1 MELEPTMSVLKTIL
15 TRFPVSLAVLV
26 IMWALHLVDFP
37 TSHWLALTTAHPGGA
52 IILSVLIVLWLV
64 PAEWRL
70 GSLRTL
76 AVGVVSQLISVPL
89 SIVLARGI
97 ETVGLNRWGNDL
109 LSDTFLTP
117 IGFIAGAAGF
127 ASALL
132 PRLWRRRL
140 RVSLIVL
147 TATFVLYSGT
157 MSDVLGIVAAM
168 LSITAGQLLFKPE
181 SAPPSIRER
190 RVLLAVGIACV
201 AIGPAFV
208 ALDPMAEGPFSQITQ
223 LLWAPHLSAL
233 EATQVC
239 ADSLTSTSCTA
250 AVDLARAQGIGALV
264 ANIMPFIIQLVVCFG
279 LMRGRVLAWW
289 MAVITQVLAIAL
301 LTYQLWDD
309 SRLSY
314 LLSNLVLVILPWL
327 LALFML
333 LINYSLFRIREN
345 RAFFTRTIVFAIL
358 ASSLGAGLWILT
370 ASLHNTVPPANLADI
385 LAETPLRFVP
395 AVVALILPHHVA
407 PATMFSWF
415 IYLWVGNAFWILLAV
430 RLYLGFSRPVDPAQE
445 SDRDAARHLL
455 ESGTGDHLSFM
466 TLWKSNRYFFHGDSY
481 VAYRVSNGIALT
493 LGAPV
498 GRDISAEFER
508 FASEQGWAVAWY
520 SVNAQFA
527 DAHPQLKLLQVAEE
541 PVLNCESVEFKG
553 KKFQNVRTARN
564 KAEKEGVSTRW
575 TTWEELDIAS
585 IARISAL
592 SEDWVSDKALPEMG
606 FTLGGLEEMTVTGTR
621 LLLAESADG
630 TLHGVTSW
638 MPVYENGAIA
648 GYVLDVMRRNEH
660 GFKGVIELL
669 ISEAMLIAQSEG
681 LAWISLS
688 GAPLAGQPDEPNWL
702 DVALNRI
709 GEEVEPL
716 YGFRTLAASK
726 RKFQPEEHPW
736 YLCYHDELK
745 LPSIALAT
753 MHAYLPDMKTK
764 DAVSAVKAWM
774 AA

>member
-1 MELEPTMSVLKTIL
+1 MSVLKTIL

-52 IILSVLIVLWLV
+52 IILSVLILLWLV

-76 AVGVVSQLISVPL
+76 AVGITSQLITVPL

-140 RVSLIVL
+140 RISLIVL

-157 MSDVLGIVAAM
+157 MSDVLGIVAAA

-181 SAPPSIRER
+181 SAPPSVRER
-190 RVLLAVGIACV
+190 RVLLAVGVACV

-223 LLWAPHLSAL
+223 LLWTPHLSAL
-233 EATQVC
+233 EATQSC
-239 ADSLTSTSCTA
+239 ADSVTSASCTA
-250 AVDLARAQGIGALV
+250 AVDLARAQGIGAVV

-279 LMRGRVLAWW
+279 LTRGRVLAWW
-289 MAVITQVLAIAL
+289 MAVITQVLAITL

-309 SRLSY
+309 ARLSY
-314 LLSNLVLVILPWL
+314 LLPNLVLVLLPWL
-327 LALFML
+327 LTLFML
-333 LINYSLFRIREN
+333 LINRSLFHTHEN
-345 RAFFTRTIVFAIL
+345 RAFFTRTVTLAIL
-358 ASSLGAGLWILT
+358 AAAIGAGLWILT
-370 ASLHNTVPPANLADI
+370 ASLHNTVPPANLAAI

-407 PATMFSWF
+407 PATMISWF
-415 IYLWVGNAFWILLAV
+415 IYEWVGNAFWLLVAI

-445 SDRDAARHLL
+445 SDRDTARRLL
-455 ESGTGDHLSFM
+455 EAGTGDHLSFM

-498 GRDISAEFER
+498 GLDISSEFEQ
-508 FASEQGWAVAWY
+508 FAAEQGWAVAWY

-527 DAHPQLKLLQVAEE
+527 DAHPELKRLQVAEE
-541 PVLNCESVEFKG
+541 AVLNCESVEFKG

-564 KAEKEGVSTRW
+564 KAEKEGITTRW
-575 TTWEELDIAS
+575 TTWKELDIAS
-585 IARISAL
+585 IARITAL

-606 FTLGGLEEMTVTGTR
+606 FTLGGLEEMMVDGTR

-638 MPVYENGAIA
+638 MPVYENGAIV

-669 ISEAMLIAQSEG
+669 ISEAMLIAHDEG
-681 LAWISLS
+681 LGWISLS

-764 DAVSAVKAWM
+764 DAVSAFRAWM

>member
-289 MAVITQVLAIAL
+289 MSVITQILAIAL

-309 SRLSY
+309 ARLSY
-314 LLSNLVLVILPWL
+314 LLPNLVLVILPWL

-445 SDRDAARHLL
+445 SDRDSARRLL

-527 DAHPQLKLLQVAEE
+527 DAHPQLKRLQVAEE
-541 PVLNCESVEFKG
+541 AVLNCESVEFKG

-585 IARISAL
+585 TARISAL

-638 MPVYENGAIA
+638 MPVYENGAIT

>member
-157 MSDVLGIVAAM
+157 MSDVLGIVAAT

-233 EATQVC
+233 EATQAC

-314 LLSNLVLVILPWL
+314 LLPNLVLVILPWL

-445 SDRDAARHLL
+445 SDRDSARRLL

-527 DAHPQLKLLQVAEE
+527 DAHPQLKRLQVAEE
-541 PVLNCESVEFKG
+541 AVLNCESVEFKG

-702 DVALNRI
+702 DGALNRI

>member
-157 MSDVLGIVAAM
+157 MSDVLGIVAAT

-314 LLSNLVLVILPWL
+314 LLPNLVLVILPWL

-345 RAFFTRTIVFAIL
+345 RAYFTRTIVFAIL
-358 ASSLGAGLWILT
+358 ASTLGAGLWILT

-445 SDRDAARHLL
+445 SDRDSARRLL

-508 FASEQGWAVAWY
+508 FAAEQGWAVAWY

-527 DAHPQLKLLQVAEE
+527 DAHPQLKRLQVAEE
-541 PVLNCESVEFKG
+541 AVLNCESVEFKG

-638 MPVYENGAIA
+638 MPVYENGAIT

>member
-1 MELEPTMSVLKTIL
+1 MSVLKTIL

-314 LLSNLVLVILPWL
+314 LLPNLVLVILPWL

-345 RAFFTRTIVFAIL
+345 RAFFSRTIVFAIL

-445 SDRDAARHLL
+445 SDRDSARRLL

-527 DAHPQLKLLQVAEE
+527 DAHPQLKRLQVAEE
-541 PVLNCESVEFKG
+541 AVLNCESVEFKG

-638 MPVYENGAIA
+638 MPVYENGAIT

>member
-157 MSDVLGIVAAM
+157 MSDVLGIVAAT

-314 LLSNLVLVILPWL
+314 LLPNLVLVILPWL

-345 RAFFTRTIVFAIL
+345 RAYFTRTIVFAIL
-358 ASSLGAGLWILT
+358 ASTLGAGLWILT

-445 SDRDAARHLL
+445 SDRDSARRLL

-498 GRDISAEFER
+498 GHDISAEFER

-527 DAHPQLKLLQVAEE
+527 DAHPQLKRLQVAEE
-541 PVLNCESVEFKG
+541 AVLNCESVEFKG

-638 MPVYENGAIA
+638 MPVYENGAIT

>member
-527 DAHPQLKLLQVAEE
+527 DAHPQLKRLQVAEE
-541 PVLNCESVEFKG
+541 AVLNCESVEFKG

-669 ISEAMLIAQSEG
+669 ISEAMLVAQSEG

>member
-1 MELEPTMSVLKTIL
+1 MSVLKTIL

-250 AVDLARAQGIGALV
+250 AVDLARVQGIGALV

-314 LLSNLVLVILPWL
+314 LLPNLVLVILPWL

-345 RAFFTRTIVFAIL
+345 RAFFTRTIVFAIR

-445 SDRDAARHLL
+445 SDRDSARRLL

-527 DAHPQLKLLQVAEE
+527 DAHPQLKRLQVAEE
-541 PVLNCESVEFKG
+541 AVLNCESVEFKG

-638 MPVYENGAIA
+638 MPVYENGAIT

>member
-314 LLSNLVLVILPWL
+314 LLPNLVLVILPWL

-370 ASLHNTVPPANLADI
+370 ASLHNTVPPANLANI

-445 SDRDAARHLL
+445 SDRDSARRLL

-527 DAHPQLKLLQVAEE
+527 DAHPQLKRLQVAEE
-541 PVLNCESVEFKG
+541 AVLNCESVEFKG

>member
-89 SIVLARGI
+89 SIVVARGI

-157 MSDVLGIVAAM
+157 MSDVLGIVAAT

-314 LLSNLVLVILPWL
+314 LLPNLVLVILPWL

-345 RAFFTRTIVFAIL
+345 RAYFTRTIVFAIL
-358 ASSLGAGLWILT
+358 ASTLGAGLWILT

-445 SDRDAARHLL
+445 SDRDSARRLL

-498 GRDISAEFER
+498 GHDISAEFER
-508 FASEQGWAVAWY
+508 FAAEQGWAVAWY

-527 DAHPQLKLLQVAEE
+527 DAHPQLKRLQVAEE
-541 PVLNCESVEFKG
+541 AVLNCESVEFKG

-638 MPVYENGAIA
+638 MPVYENGAIT

>member
-314 LLSNLVLVILPWL
+314 LLPNLVLVILPWL

-527 DAHPQLKLLQVAEE
+527 DAHPQLKRLQVAEE
-541 PVLNCESVEFKG
+541 AVLNCESVEFKG

-638 MPVYENGAIA
+638 MPVYENGAIT

>member
-314 LLSNLVLVILPWL
+314 LLPNLVLVILPWL

-345 RAFFTRTIVFAIL
+345 RAYFTRTIVFAIL
-358 ASSLGAGLWILT
+358 ASTLGAGLWILT

-445 SDRDAARHLL
+445 SDRDSARRLL

-498 GRDISAEFER
+498 GHDISAEFER
-508 FASEQGWAVAWY
+508 FAAEQGWAVAWY

-527 DAHPQLKLLQVAEE
+527 DAHPQLKRLQVAEE
-541 PVLNCESVEFKG
+541 AVLNCESVKFKG

-638 MPVYENGAIA
+638 MPVYENGAIT

>member
-15 TRFPVSLAVLV
+15 TSFPVSLAVLV

-109 LSDTFLTP
+109 LNDTFLTP

-309 SRLSY
+309 ARLSY
-314 LLSNLVLVILPWL
+314 LLPNLVLVILPWL

-333 LINYSLFRIREN
+333 IINRSLFRIREN

-358 ASSLGAGLWILT
+358 ASTLGAGLWILT
-370 ASLHNTVPPANLADI
+370 ASLHNTVPPANLSDI

-445 SDRDAARHLL
+445 SDRDSARHLL

-498 GRDISAEFER
+498 GHDISAEFER

-527 DAHPQLKLLQVAEE
+527 DAHPQLKRLQVAEE
-541 PVLNCESVEFKG
+541 AVLNCESVEFKG

-585 IARISAL
+585 TARISAL

-606 FTLGGLEEMTVTGTR
+606 FTLGGLEEMMVTGTR

>member
-314 LLSNLVLVILPWL
+314 LLPNLVLVILPWL

-527 DAHPQLKLLQVAEE
+527 DAHPQLKRLQVAEE
-541 PVLNCESVEFKG
+541 AVLNCESVEFKG

>member
-76 AVGVVSQLISVPL
+76 AVGVVSQLVSVPL

-208 ALDPMAEGPFSQITQ
+208 ALDPMAEGPFFQITQ

-314 LLSNLVLVILPWL
+314 LLPNLVLVILPWL

-445 SDRDAARHLL
+445 SDRDSARRLL

-527 DAHPQLKLLQVAEE
+527 DAHPQLKRLQVAEE
-541 PVLNCESVEFKG
+541 AVLNCESVEFKG

-638 MPVYENGAIA
+638 MPVYENGAIT

>member
-1 MELEPTMSVLKTIL
+1 MSVLKTIL
-15 TRFPVSLAVLV
+15 TRFPVSLSILV

-52 IILSVLIVLWLV
+52 IILSALIVLWLV

-127 ASALL
+127 ASAVL

-147 TATFVLYSGT
+147 TTTFVFYSGT
-157 MSDVLGIVAAM
+157 MSDVLGIVAAT

-181 SAPPSIRER
+181 SAPPSIREH
-190 RVLLAVGIACV
+190 RVLLAVGVACV

-239 ADSLTSTSCTA
+239 TDSLTSTSCTA

-289 MAVITQVLAIAL
+289 MAVITQILAIAL

-314 LLSNLVLVILPWL
+314 LLPNLVLVILPWL

-333 LINYSLFRIREN
+333 LINRSLFRIREN
-345 RAFFTRTIVFAIL
+345 RTFFTRTIAFAIL
-358 ASSLGAGLWILT
+358 AAALGAGLWILT

-395 AVVALILPHHVA
+395 AVVAFILPHHVA

-415 IYLWVGNAFWILLAV
+415 IYLWVGNAFWMLLAV
-430 RLYLGFSRPVDPAQE
+430 RLYLGFSRPVNPALE
-445 SDRDAARHLL
+445 SDRGTARRLL
-455 ESGTGDHLSFM
+455 EAGTGDHLSFM

-508 FASEQGWAVAWY
+508 FATEQGWAVAWY

-527 DAHPQLKLLQVAEE
+527 DAHPQFKRLQVAEE
-541 PVLNCESVEFKG
+541 AVLNCESVEFKG

-564 KAEKEGVSTRW
+564 KAEKEGISTRW
-575 TTWEELDIAS
+575 TTWEELDITP

-606 FTLGGLEEMTVTGTR
+606 FTLGGLEEMMVNGTR

-638 MPVYENGAIA
+638 MPVYEDGAIA

-688 GAPLAGQPDEPNWL
+688 GAPLAGQPDDPSWL

-745 LPSIALAT
+745 LPAIALAT
-753 MHAYLPDMKTK
+753 MHAYLPEMKTK
-764 DAVSAVKAWM
+764 DAISAFKAWM

>member
-208 ALDPMAEGPFSQITQ
+208 ALDPMAEGPFFQITQ

-314 LLSNLVLVILPWL
+314 LLPNLVLVILPWL

-445 SDRDAARHLL
+445 SDRDSARRLL

-527 DAHPQLKLLQVAEE
+527 DAHPQLKRLQVAEE
-541 PVLNCESVEFKG
+541 AVLNCESVEFKG

-638 MPVYENGAIA
+638 MPVYENGAIT

>member
-157 MSDVLGIVAAM
+157 MSDVLGIVAAT

-314 LLSNLVLVILPWL
+314 LLPNLVLVILPWL

-345 RAFFTRTIVFAIL
+345 RAYFTRTIVFAIL
-358 ASSLGAGLWILT
+358 ASALGAGLWILT

-445 SDRDAARHLL
+445 SDRDSARRLL

-498 GRDISAEFER
+498 GHDISAEFER
-508 FASEQGWAVAWY
+508 FAAEQGWAVAWY

-527 DAHPQLKLLQVAEE
+527 DAHPQLKRLQVAEE
-541 PVLNCESVEFKG
+541 AVLNCESVEFKG

-638 MPVYENGAIA
+638 MPVYENGAIT

>member
-157 MSDVLGIVAAM
+157 MSDVLGIVAAT

-314 LLSNLVLVILPWL
+314 LLPNLVLVILPWL

-345 RAFFTRTIVFAIL
+345 RAYFTRTIVFAIL
-358 ASSLGAGLWILT
+358 ASTLGAGLWILT

-445 SDRDAARHLL
+445 SDRDSARRLL

-527 DAHPQLKLLQVAEE
+527 DAHPQLKRLQVAEE
-541 PVLNCESVEFKG
+541 AVLNCESVEFKG

-638 MPVYENGAIA
+638 MPVYENGAIT

>member
-1 MELEPTMSVLKTIL
+1 MSVLKTIL

-157 MSDVLGIVAAM
+157 MSDVLGIVAAT

-314 LLSNLVLVILPWL
+314 LLPNLVLVILPWL

-345 RAFFTRTIVFAIL
+345 RAYFTRTIVFAIL
-358 ASSLGAGLWILT
+358 ASALGAGLWILT

-445 SDRDAARHLL
+445 SDRDSARRLL

-498 GRDISAEFER
+498 GHDISAEFER
-508 FASEQGWAVAWY
+508 FAAEQGWAVAWY

-527 DAHPQLKLLQVAEE
+527 DAHPQLKRLQVAEE
-541 PVLNCESVEFKG
+541 AVLNCESVEFKG

-638 MPVYENGAIA
+638 MPVYENGAIT

>member
-1 MELEPTMSVLKTIL
+1 MELEATMSVLKTIL

-109 LSDTFLTP
+109 LNDTFLTP

-127 ASALL
+127 ASGLL

-147 TATFVLYSGT
+147 TTTFVLYSGT
-157 MSDVLGIVAAM
+157 MSDVLGIVAVT

-190 RVLLAVGIACV
+190 RVLLAVGVACV

-233 EATQVC
+233 EATQAC
-239 ADSLTSTSCTA
+239 TDSLTSTSCTA

-314 LLSNLVLVILPWL
+314 LLANLVLVILPWL

-333 LINYSLFRIREN
+333 LINRSLFRIREN
-345 RAFFTRTIVFAIL
+345 RAFFTRTIAFAIL
-358 ASSLGAGLWILT
+358 AAALGAGFWILI
-370 ASLHNTVPPANLADI
+370 ASLHNTVPPASLSDI

-415 IYLWVGNAFWILLAV
+415 VYLWVGNAFWILLTV

-445 SDRDAARHLL
+445 SDRATARRLL
-455 ESGTGDHLSFM
+455 EAGTGDHLSFM
-466 TLWKSNRYFFHGDSY
+466 TLWKSNRYYFHGDSY

-493 LGAPV
+493 LGAPI
-498 GRDISAEFER
+498 GLDISAEFER
-508 FASEQGWAVAWY
+508 FAAEQGWAVTWY
-520 SVNAQFA
+520 SVSAQFA
-527 DAHPQLKLLQVAEE
+527 DAHPQLKRLQVAEE
-541 PVLNCESVEFKG
+541 AVLNCESVEFKG

-564 KAEKEGVSTRW
+564 TAAKEGVSTRW

-606 FTLGGLEEMTVTGTR
+606 FTLGGLEEMMVTGTR

-709 GEEVEPL
+709 GEGVEPL

-764 DAVSAVKAWM
+764 YAVSAVKAWM

>member
-1 MELEPTMSVLKTIL
+1 MELEPTMSVLKTIV
-15 TRFPVSLAVLV
+15 TSFPVSLAVLV

-117 IGFIAGAAGF
+117 IGFITGAAGF

-157 MSDVLGIVAAM
+157 MSDVLGIVAAT

-233 EATQVC
+233 EATQAC
-239 ADSLTSTSCTA
+239 TDSLTSTSCTA

-314 LLSNLVLVILPWL
+314 LLPNLVLVILPWL

-333 LINYSLFRIREN
+333 LINRSLFRIREN

-358 ASSLGAGLWILT
+358 ASTLGAGLWILT

-445 SDRDAARHLL
+445 SDRDSARHLL

-527 DAHPQLKLLQVAEE
+527 DAHPQLKRLQVAEE
-541 PVLNCESVEFKG
+541 AVLNCESVEFKG

-585 IARISAL
+585 TARISAL

-638 MPVYENGAIA
+638 MPVYENGAIT

-669 ISEAMLIAQSEG
+669 VSEAMLIAQSEG

>member
-314 LLSNLVLVILPWL
+314 LLPNLVLVILPWL

-445 SDRDAARHLL
+445 SDRDSARRLL

-527 DAHPQLKLLQVAEE
+527 DAHPQLKRLQVAEE
-541 PVLNCESVEFKG
+541 AVLNCESVEFKG

-638 MPVYENGAIA
+638 MPVYENGAIT

>member
-314 LLSNLVLVILPWL
+314 LLPNLVLVILPWL

-445 SDRDAARHLL
+445 SDRDSARPLL

-527 DAHPQLKLLQVAEE
+527 DAHPQLKRLQVAEE
-541 PVLNCESVEFKG
+541 AVLNCESVEFKG

-585 IARISAL
+585 TARISAL

>member
-109 LSDTFLTP
+109 LNDTFLTP

-314 LLSNLVLVILPWL
+314 LLPNLVLVILPWL

-370 ASLHNTVPPANLADI
+370 TSLHNTVPPANLADI

-445 SDRDAARHLL
+445 SDRDSARRLL

-527 DAHPQLKLLQVAEE
+527 DAHPQLKRLQVAEE
-541 PVLNCESVEFKG
+541 AVLNCESVEFKG

-638 MPVYENGAIA
+638 MPVYENGAIT

>member
-147 TATFVLYSGT
+147 TATFALYSGT

-233 EATQVC
+233 EATQAC

-314 LLSNLVLVILPWL
+314 LLPNLVLVILPWL

-527 DAHPQLKLLQVAEE
+527 DAHPQLKRLQVAEE
-541 PVLNCESVEFKG
+541 AVLNCESVEFKG

-592 SEDWVSDKALPEMG
+592 SEDWVSDKSLPEMG

-638 MPVYENGAIA
+638 MPVYENGAIT

>member
-314 LLSNLVLVILPWL
+314 LLPNLVLVILPWL

-445 SDRDAARHLL
+445 SDRDSARPLL

-527 DAHPQLKLLQVAEE
+527 DAHPQLKRLQVAEE
-541 PVLNCESVEFKG
+541 AVLNCESVEFKG

-638 MPVYENGAIA
+638 MPVYENGAIT

>member
-52 IILSVLIVLWLV
+52 IILSVLIVLWLA

-314 LLSNLVLVILPWL
+314 LLPNLVLVILPWL

-445 SDRDAARHLL
+445 SDRDSARRLL

-508 FASEQGWAVAWY
+508 FAAEQGWAVAWY
-520 SVNAQFA
+520 SVNAPFA
-527 DAHPQLKLLQVAEE
+527 DAHPQLKRLQVAEE
-541 PVLNCESVEFKG
+541 AVLNCESVEFKG

-585 IARISAL
+585 TARISAL

-606 FTLGGLEEMTVTGTR
+606 FTLGGLEEMMVTGTR

>member
-15 TRFPVSLAVLV
+15 TSFPVSLAVLV

-132 PRLWRRRL
+132 PLLWRRRL

-527 DAHPQLKLLQVAEE
+527 DAHPQLKRLQVAEE
-541 PVLNCESVEFKG
+541 AVLNCESVEFKG

>member
-314 LLSNLVLVILPWL
+314 LLPNLVLVILPWL

-445 SDRDAARHLL
+445 SDRDSARRLL

-527 DAHPQLKLLQVAEE
+527 DAHPQLKRLQVAEE
-541 PVLNCESVEFKG
+541 AVLNCESVEFKG

-638 MPVYENGAIA
+638 MPVYENGAIT
-648 GYVLDVMRRNEH
+648 GYVLDVIRRNEH

>member
-1 MELEPTMSVLKTIL
+1 MSVLKTIL

-314 LLSNLVLVILPWL
+314 LLPNLVLVILPWL

-345 RAFFTRTIVFAIL
+345 RAFFSRTIVFAIL

-445 SDRDAARHLL
+445 SDRDSARRLL

-527 DAHPQLKLLQVAEE
+527 DAHPQLKRLQVAEE
-541 PVLNCESVEFKG
+541 AVLNCESVEFKG

-592 SEDWVSDKALPEMG
+592 SEDWASDKALPEMG

>member
-309 SRLSY
+309 ARLSY
-314 LLSNLVLVILPWL
+314 LLPNLVLVILPWL

-445 SDRDAARHLL
+445 SDRDSARRLL

-498 GRDISAEFER
+498 GHDISAEFER

-527 DAHPQLKLLQVAEE
+527 DAHPQLKRLQVAEE
-541 PVLNCESVEFKG
+541 AVLNCESVEFKG

-638 MPVYENGAIA
+638 MPVYENGAIT

>member
-314 LLSNLVLVILPWL
+314 LLPNLVLVILPWL

-345 RAFFTRTIVFAIL
+345 RAYFTRTIVFAIL
-358 ASSLGAGLWILT
+358 ASTLGAGLWILT

-527 DAHPQLKLLQVAEE
+527 DAHPQLKRLQVAEE
-541 PVLNCESVEFKG
+541 AVLNCESVEFKG

>member
-76 AVGVVSQLISVPL
+76 AVGVVSQLISIPL

-314 LLSNLVLVILPWL
+314 LLPNLVLVILPWL

-445 SDRDAARHLL
+445 SDRDSARRLL

-527 DAHPQLKLLQVAEE
+527 DAHPQLKRLQVAEE
-541 PVLNCESVEFKG
+541 AVLNCESVEFKG

-638 MPVYENGAIA
+638 MPVYENGAIT

>member
-109 LSDTFLTP
+109 FSDTFLTP

-314 LLSNLVLVILPWL
+314 LLPNLVLVILPWL

-445 SDRDAARHLL
+445 SDRDSARRLL

-527 DAHPQLKLLQVAEE
+527 DAHPQLKRLQVAEE
-541 PVLNCESVEFKG
+541 AVLNCESVEFKG

-638 MPVYENGAIA
+638 MPVYENGAIT

>member
-157 MSDVLGIVAAM
+157 MSDVLGLVAAM

-314 LLSNLVLVILPWL
+314 LLPNLVLVILPWL

-527 DAHPQLKLLQVAEE
+527 DAHPQLKRLQVAEE
-541 PVLNCESVEFKG
+541 AVLNCESVEFKG

-564 KAEKEGVSTRW
+564 KSEKEGVSTRW

>member
-345 RAFFTRTIVFAIL
+345 RAFFSRTIVFAIL

-527 DAHPQLKLLQVAEE
+527 DAHPQLKRLQVAEE
-541 PVLNCESVEFKG
+541 AVLNCESVEFKG

>member
-1 MELEPTMSVLKTIL
+1 
-15 TRFPVSLAVLV
+15 
-26 IMWALHLVDFP
+26 MWALHLVDFP

-157 MSDVLGIVAAM
+157 MSDVLGIVAAT

-314 LLSNLVLVILPWL
+314 LLPNLVLVILPWL

-345 RAFFTRTIVFAIL
+345 RAFFSRTIVFAIL

-445 SDRDAARHLL
+445 SDRDSARRLL

-498 GRDISAEFER
+498 GHDISAEFER
-508 FASEQGWAVAWY
+508 FAAEQGWAVAWY

-527 DAHPQLKLLQVAEE
+527 DAHPQLKRLQVAEE
-541 PVLNCESVEFKG
+541 AVLNCESVEFKG

-638 MPVYENGAIA
+638 MPVYENGAIT

>member
-1 MELEPTMSVLKTIL
+1 MELEATMSVLKTIL

-109 LSDTFLTP
+109 LNDTFLTP

-127 ASALL
+127 ASGLL

-147 TATFVLYSGT
+147 TTTFVLYSGT
-157 MSDVLGIVAAM
+157 MSDVLGIVAVT

-190 RVLLAVGIACV
+190 RVLLAVGVACV

-233 EATQVC
+233 EATQAC
-239 ADSLTSTSCTA
+239 TDSLTSTSCTA
-250 AVDLARAQGIGALV
+250 AVDLARTQGIGALV

-314 LLSNLVLVILPWL
+314 LLANLVLVILPWL

-333 LINYSLFRIREN
+333 LINRSLFRIREN
-345 RAFFTRTIVFAIL
+345 RAFFTRTIAFAIL
-358 ASSLGAGLWILT
+358 AAALGAGFWILI

-415 IYLWVGNAFWILLAV
+415 VYLWVGNAFWILLTV

-445 SDRDAARHLL
+445 SDRATARRLL
-455 ESGTGDHLSFM
+455 EAGTGDHLSFM
-466 TLWKSNRYFFHGDSY
+466 TLWKSNRYYFHGDSY

-493 LGAPV
+493 LGAPI
-498 GRDISAEFER
+498 GLDISAEFER
-508 FASEQGWAVAWY
+508 FAAEQGWAVTWY
-520 SVNAQFA
+520 SVSAQFA
-527 DAHPQLKLLQVAEE
+527 DAHPQLKRLQVAEE
-541 PVLNCESVEFKG
+541 AVLNCESVEFKG

-564 KAEKEGVSTRW
+564 KAAKEGVSTRW

-606 FTLGGLEEMTVTGTR
+606 FTLGGLEEMMVTGTR

-709 GEEVEPL
+709 GEGVEPL

>member
-26 IMWALHLVDFP
+26 IMWSLHLVDFP

-109 LSDTFLTP
+109 LNDTFLTP

-127 ASALL
+127 ASGLL

-147 TATFVLYSGT
+147 TTTFVLYSGT
-157 MSDVLGIVAAM
+157 MSDVLGIVAVT

-190 RVLLAVGIACV
+190 RVLLAVGVACV

-233 EATQVC
+233 EATQAC
-239 ADSLTSTSCTA
+239 TDSLTSTSCTA

-314 LLSNLVLVILPWL
+314 LLANLVLVILPWL

-333 LINYSLFRIREN
+333 LINRSLFRIREN
-345 RAFFTRTIVFAIL
+345 RAFFTRTIAFAIL
-358 ASSLGAGLWILT
+358 AAALGAGFWILI
-370 ASLHNTVPPANLADI
+370 ASLHNTVPPASLSDI

-415 IYLWVGNAFWILLAV
+415 VYLWVGNAFWILLTV

-445 SDRDAARHLL
+445 SDRATARRLL
-455 ESGTGDHLSFM
+455 EAGTGDHLSFM
-466 TLWKSNRYFFHGDSY
+466 TLWKSNRYYFHGDSY

-493 LGAPV
+493 LGAPI
-498 GRDISAEFER
+498 GLDISAEFER
-508 FASEQGWAVAWY
+508 FAAEQGWAVTWY
-520 SVNAQFA
+520 SVSAQFA
-527 DAHPQLKLLQVAEE
+527 DAHPQLKRLQVAEE
-541 PVLNCESVEFKG
+541 AVLNCESVEFKG

-564 KAEKEGVSTRW
+564 KAAKEGVSTRW

-606 FTLGGLEEMTVTGTR
+606 FTLGGLEEMMVTGTR

-709 GEEVEPL
+709 GEGVEPL